1 LKTAAT
7 VYDRRWLLPVFWRST
22 PKAFGV
28 GTALTANR
36 HSSVPTAGL
45 ICFPGAAD
53 FSKKRIA
60 VAAEVGKSNR
70 SMTAAHL
77 SLESHGLVGTGPVYR
92 NLPAAA
98 LVEMSLRRGES
109 RLANTGALV
118 TLTGKRTGRSPNDR
132 YVVKEPASESKIAWG
147 KVNQPISRE
156 QFQKLRQRVADHFK
170 KREVFVFDGFVGADT
185 SHRLPIRVIAEQA
198 WHALFA
204 RQLFRR
210 PAPEELNGHEPA
222 FTVIS
227 APNCLADPAD
237 DGTRSEAFVAV
248 DFGSR
253 TVLIGGTHYAGEM
266 KKSVFSY
273 LNYVLPQE
281 GVCPMHCSANIG
293 KDGDVALFFGLSGTG
308 KTTLSADP
316 DRRLIGDDEHGWGD
330 NGVFNF
336 EGGCYAKCIRLSH
349 EREPQI
355 WDAIR
360 FGTVVENVVMNPDT
374 REVDFDDDAITENT
388 RAAYPVDFIANAM
401 ESGVGGHP
409 RSIVFLTA
417 DAFGVMPPVARLDER
432 QAMYHFLSGYTAR
445 LAGTE
450 AGMGREPQATFS
462 ACFGSPFLPLSP
474 RIYAELLA
482 KKMREHN
489 VRCYLVSTGW
499 VGGPCGVGSRIELAY
514 NRASVHAILK
524 GELDRVPMATD
535 PVFGFQVP
543 KRCPG
548 VPPQVLDIRKT
559 WKNPA
564 EYDAKARE
572 VACLFIKNF
581 EQFQDTAADLVS
593 AGPQAG

>member
-1 LKTAAT
+1 MPNHFNLA
-7 VYDRRWLLPVFWRST
+7 
-22 PKAFGV
+22 
-28 GTALTANR
+28 
-36 HSSVPTAGL
+36 
-45 ICFPGAAD
+45 
-53 FSKKRIA
+53 
-60 VAAEVGKSNR
+60 
-70 SMTAAHL
+70 
-77 SLESHGLVGTGPVYR
+77 SHGLVETGPVHR
-92 NLPAAA
+92 NLPVAA
-98 LVEMSLRRGES
+98 LVEMSLRRGEG

-118 TLTGKRTGRSPNDR
+118 TLTGRRTGRSPNDR
-132 YVVKEPASESKIAWG
+132 FVVKEPTSEGQIAWG
-147 KVNQPISRE
+147 KVNQPMSRE
-156 QFQKLRQRVADHFK
+156 QFQELRQRVTTHFK
-170 KREVFVFDGFVGADT
+170 NREVFVFDGFVGADER
-185 SHRLPIRVIAEQA
+185 HRLPIRVITEQA
-198 WHALFA
+198 WHSLFA

-210 PAPEELNGHEPA
+210 PAPEELNGHQPA
-222 FTVIS
+222 FTVIC
-227 APNCLADPAD
+227 APKCLADPAT
-237 DGTRSEAFVAV
+237 DGTRSEAFICV

-253 TVLIGGTHYAGEM
+253 TVIIGGTHYAGEM
-266 KKSVFSY
+266 KKSVFSC
-273 LNYVLPQE
+273 LNYVLPQQ
-281 GVCPMHCSANIG
+281 GVCPMHCSANVG

-360 FGTVVENVVMNPDT
+360 FGAVVENVVMDLDT
-374 REVDFDDDAITENT
+374 REVDFDDAAITENT
-388 RAAYPVDFIANAM
+388 RAAYPVDFIANAID
-401 ESGVGGHP
+401 SGVGGHP

-417 DAFGVMPPVARLDER
+417 DAFGVMPPVARLDDR

-445 LAGTE
+445 LGGTE

-474 RIYAELLA
+474 RVYAELLA
-482 KKMREHN
+482 KKIREHN

-514 NRASVHAILK
+514 NRATVHAILK
-524 GELDRVPMATD
+524 GELDRQPMAID

-548 VPPQVLDIRKT
+548 VPAEVLDIRKT

-572 VACLFIKNF
+572 VARLFIKNF
-581 EQFQDTAADLVS
+581 DQFKDTAADLVS
-593 AGPQAG
+593 SGPKAD